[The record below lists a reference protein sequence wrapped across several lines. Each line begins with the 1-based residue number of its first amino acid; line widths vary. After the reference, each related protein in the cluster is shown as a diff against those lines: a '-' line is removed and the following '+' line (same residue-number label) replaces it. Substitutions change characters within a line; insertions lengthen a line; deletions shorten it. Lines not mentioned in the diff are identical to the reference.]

1 MRSCEVPQNV
11 LPNRFS
17 RFDAYW
23 VQTNKQTDRQT
34 SKVYIFIK
42 KLVFSGIYISIV
54 TDPILVKV
62 YRYKQS
68 FI

>member
-1 MRSCEVPQNV
+1 MDHKVPQNIW
-11 LPNRFS
+11 PDRFS

-23 VQTNKQTDRQT
+23 VQTNKQTPRQT

-42 KLVFSGIYISIV
+42 KKLAFSGIYISIV

-62 YRYKQS
+62 
-68 FI
+68 